1 MHWPVLTF
9 GPGERVGIWMQGCSR
24 CCSGCLS
31 PHMWAREDGIA
42 MEVTALINEIQ
53 GLSGGTARRVTISG
67 GEPFEQP
74 EALGLLLCGLRTNAF
89 HDIMVF
95 TGYRHEELAARF
107 PSILALVDVLVDG
120 PFEKGN
126 ETDAVWKGSGNQ
138 AMIVL
143 TKNEELRELYLAYQA
158 GNAGKRQLQ
167 IIEKNGVLQ
176 IVGIPLQKDAEVI
189 RHGLR

>member
-1 MHWPVLTF
+1 
-9 GPGERVGIWMQGCSR
+9 
-24 CCSGCLS
+24 
-31 PHMWAREDGIA
+31 
-42 MEVTALINEIQ
+42 MEVTALIDEIQ

-74 EALGLLLCGLRTNAF
+74 EALGLLLRGLRTNAF

-95 TGYRHEELAARF
+95 TGYRHEELVARF

-143 TKNEELRELYLAYQA
+143 TENEELRELYLAYEA
-158 GNAGKRQLQ
+158 GNTGKRQLQ